1 MGELYETESVLQI
14 ALVTGL
20 LGGGAAWLTG
30 RAVARTWRPQLH
42 AIGYMLLLGAAARFF
57 HFALFQ
63 ATLLSVPSY
72 LADTGFFIVLA
83 ALSWQ
88 LTRVKQMITQYPWLY
103 ERAGPFAWR
112 ERATHELAATQE
124 VPRAP
129 NT

>member
-1 MGELYETESVLQI
+1 MGELYETESFLQI

-30 RAVARTWRPQLH
+30 RAIARTWRPLLH
-42 AIGYMLLLGAAARFF
+42 AVGYMLLLGAATRFF

-63 ATLLSVPSY
+63 ATLLSIPSY

-103 ERAGPFAWR
+103 ERSGPFAWR
-112 ERATHELAATQE
+112 VRADHDPAAAPVGE
-124 VPRAP
+124 RAP
-129 NT
+129 NQ

>member
-1 MGELYETESVLQI
+1 MGELYETESWLQI

-30 RAVARTWRPQLH
+30 RAIARTWRPLLH
-42 AIGYMLLLGAAARFF
+42 AVGYMLLLGAATRFF

-72 LADTGFFIVLA
+72 LADTGFLIVLA

-103 ERAGPFAWR
+103 ERAGPFSWR
-112 ERATHELAATQE
+112 TRAPRDLAATQE
-124 VPRAP
+124 IPRA
-129 NT
+129 